1 MYHDAAALCPA
12 RIEAR
17 TAEQQLWNQ
26 RLSDVTRE
34 SSGGMEEH
42 QVSAARTPFRPAAG
56 CCQSVPCC
64 LLAAYGSVR
73 QCGRVRQRGGLMGVM
88 VVAADGGRRR
98 AILGRHPKSCCG
110 ARSLRRRTS
119 DHFTDGPRPVCR
131 REVAHYTQQRAAGV
145 LMWVQRAASAWFA
158 CKVVQTAVQ
167 AYCAGPYSTSTC
179 TARK

>member
-56 CCQSVPCC
+56 CCQSVPCR

-73 QCGRVRQRGGLMGVM
+73 QCGRVRQRGGLMGVV
-88 VVAADGGRRR
+88 VVAARMDRGRRR
-98 AILGRHPKSCCG
+98 AISKSCCG
-110 ARSLRRRTS
+110 ARSLRRRTA

-145 LMWVQRAASAWFA
+145 LMWVQRAASAWLP

-167 AYCAGPYSTSTC
+167 SDTSMYMYSAAS
-179 TARK
+179 RR